1 MFLNERKRDPDQNL
15 QRISANRSS
24 TNCGTETIP
33 CVSWPLDERKDQYKF
48 FWETAH
54 LPIP

>member
-1 MFLNERKRDPDQNL
+1 MLLNERKRDPDQNL

-54 LPIP
+54 LPLH